1 MPRAEL
7 CIVYALCNENSW
19 ALWSRCQTSIILF
32 IQLVCDI
39 RQIDVNWKCSMGVL
53 AWLCCIAWGERNFV
67 HGVSQIIRVKP
78 SPLPSP
84 KARVSIW
91 TFLFLFFFP
100 LIFLSVLIYANNP
113 LAHSLQADL
122 SLIFSRD
129 WKLILLLLVQP
140 VLLGGQLNF
149 IVTELY
155 TTYAMHIYKYVI
167 QIFIAPCTVAHATGT
182 SEAIFWCTTQ
192 YIIKINVSII

>member
-7 CIVYALCNENSW
+7 CIVYALCNENSL
-19 ALWSRCQTSIILF
+19 ALWSCCQTSIILF
-32 IQLVCDI
+32 IKLVCDI

-53 AWLCCIAWGERNFV
+53 AWLCYIAWGERNFV
-67 HGVSQIIRVKP
+67 HGASQFTRVKP

-84 KARVSIW
+84 KAWMSIW
-91 TFLFLFFFP
+91 PFLFLFFFFS

-122 SLIFSRD
+122 PLIFSRD

-140 VLLGGQLNF
+140 VLLRGQLN
-149 IVTELY
+149 LL
-155 TTYAMHIYKYVI
+155 
-167 QIFIAPCTVAHATGT
+167 
-182 SEAIFWCTTQ
+182 SLN
-192 YIIKINVSII
+192 YI